1 MEGRK
6 INNISAF
13 TYGKYI
19 RTQKI
24 GFKGNYDFKQGDTLK
39 GIVVKH
45 DAESNEVTIKLTNGM
60 EIEAE
65 IQGDVELKG
74 GILKFE
80 VTEFKDNTLFLKL
93 SDNKADVIQ
102 GEASKKITDEIM
114 NFIIKEGLKK
124 EDYNMLKAM
133 VKYNIPL
140 TRENITTVKSVLE
153 FSGKM
158 NNNPQEI
165 KSFINTYLNSRDIV
179 VNSREG
185 LQIAQKLYEFFK
197 AFSKADLQ
205 EVLLFLEN
213 NIEFTKENL
222 DSFNKLFNSENT
234 MEKVIDAV
242 NEEIGKA
249 IAIEDELLSETEEIK
264 SFINTYLNSR
274 DIVVNSR
281 EGLQI
286 AQKLYEFFKAFSQ
299 ADLQEVL
306 LFLENNIEFTKENLD
321 SFNKLFNS
329 ENAMEKVIDAVNEEI
344 GKAIAIE
351 DELLSE
357 NTVEQSL
364 KQITLKNGDEYTGK
378 GQGTEVGKTI
388 MATLVK
394 ESSKSQS
401 INDNI
406 VRDII
411 KNHSITDDDAKE
423 IIKLMRNDSNYV
435 MSKETLKE
443 NILKHTGREVVLND
457 VEAKSLEAIINKE
470 VIKDKD
476 INFIK
481 SLFNNIE
488 SKQISVAKE
497 LESNEIRENIFNI
510 SKNLAKNVTE
520 KSEGAKEVIRNI
532 ISNLKEGNGNS
543 AQILNIMKSSINDLK
558 LFNKI
563 NDQYYCLDVPV
574 NFKENEYPC
583 KLIIKDDRKD
593 GKVIDSTNFKV
604 AVSVKTKKLGTVDAF
619 LNVRNRNIDIQL
631 KCNKNVMNLFVISK
645 NKLKDIVESSGFST
659 KIEVIERTEELQL
672 LSCREFFNDNNIAVV
687 DITV

>member
-185 LQIAQKLYEFFK
+185 LQVAQKLYEFFK

-242 NEEIGKA
+242 NEEIGKV
-249 IAIEDELLSETEEIK
+249 IAIEE
-264 SFINTYLNSR
+264 
-274 DIVVNSR
+274 
-281 EGLQI
+281 
-286 AQKLYEFFKAFSQ
+286 
-299 ADLQEVL
+299 
-306 LFLENNIEFTKENLD
+306 
-321 SFNKLFNS
+321 
-329 ENAMEKVIDAVNEEI
+329 
-344 GKAIAIE
+344 
-351 DELLSE
+351 ELLSE

-378 GQGTEVGKTI
+378 GKGTEVGKTI

-394 ESSKSQS
+394 ESSKSHS

-406 VRDII
+406 VKDII

-423 IIKLMRNDSNYV
+423 IIKLMKNDSNYV

-497 LESNEIRENIFNI
+497 LESNDIRENIFNI

-532 ISNLKEGNGNS
+532 ISSLKESNGNS
-543 AQILNIMKSSINDLK
+543 TQILNIMKSSINDLK

-563 NDQYYCLDVPV
+563 NDQYYCLDIPV

-583 KLIIKDDRKD
+583 KLIIKDDRKN

-604 AVSVKTKKLGTVDAF
+604 AVSVKTVKLGTVDA
-619 LNVRNRNIDIQL
+619 LLDVKNRNIDIQL
-631 KCNKNVMNLFVISK
+631 KCDKNVMNLFVISK
-645 NKLKDIVESSGFST
+645 DKLKDIVESSGFST
-659 KIEVIERTEELQL
+659 KIEVVERTEKLQL

>member
-249 IAIEDELLSETEEIK
+249 IAIEE
-264 SFINTYLNSR
+264 
-274 DIVVNSR
+274 
-281 EGLQI
+281 
-286 AQKLYEFFKAFSQ
+286 
-299 ADLQEVL
+299 
-306 LFLENNIEFTKENLD
+306 
-321 SFNKLFNS
+321 
-329 ENAMEKVIDAVNEEI
+329 
-344 GKAIAIE
+344 
-351 DELLSE
+351 ELLSE

-378 GQGTEVGKTI
+378 GKGTEVGKTI

-423 IIKLMRNDSNYV
+423 IIKLMKNDSNYV

-583 KLIIKDDRKD
+583 KLIIKDDRKN

-604 AVSVKTKKLGTVDAF
+604 AVSVKTVKLGTVDA
-619 LNVRNRNIDIQL
+619 LLDVKNRNIDIQL
-631 KCNKNVMNLFVISK
+631 KCDKNVMNLFVISK
-645 NKLKDIVESSGFST
+645 DKLKDIVESSGFST
-659 KIEVIERTEELQL
+659 KIEVVERTEKLQL

>member
-249 IAIEDELLSETEEIK
+249 IAIEE
-264 SFINTYLNSR
+264 
-274 DIVVNSR
+274 
-281 EGLQI
+281 
-286 AQKLYEFFKAFSQ
+286 
-299 ADLQEVL
+299 
-306 LFLENNIEFTKENLD
+306 
-321 SFNKLFNS
+321 
-329 ENAMEKVIDAVNEEI
+329 
-344 GKAIAIE
+344 
-351 DELLSE
+351 ELLSE

-378 GQGTEVGKTI
+378 GKGTEVGKTI

-394 ESSKSQS
+394 ESSKSHS

-406 VRDII
+406 VKDII

-423 IIKLMRNDSNYV
+423 IIKLMKNESNYV

-497 LESNEIRENIFNI
+497 LESNDIRENIFNI

-532 ISNLKEGNGNS
+532 ISSLKESNGNS
-543 AQILNIMKSSINDLK
+543 TQILNIMKSSINDLK

-563 NDQYYCLDVPV
+563 NDQYYCLDIPV

-583 KLIIKDDRKD
+583 KLIIKDDRKN

-604 AVSVKTKKLGTVDAF
+604 AVSVKTVKLGTVDA
-619 LNVRNRNIDIQL
+619 LLDVKNRNIDIQL
-631 KCNKNVMNLFVISK
+631 KCDKNVMNLFVISK
-645 NKLKDIVESSGFST
+645 DKLKDIVESSGFST
-659 KIEVIERTEELQL
+659 KIEVVERTEKLQL

-687 DITV
+687 DSTV

>member
-1 MEGRK
+1 MNGGRK

-13 TYGKYI
+13 TYGKYM
-19 RTQKI
+19 RTEKI
-24 GFKGNYDFKQGDTLK
+24 TFKGSSELKLGDTLK
-39 GIVVKH
+39 GVVIKQ
-45 DAESNEVTIKLTNGM
+45 DSEGNNVTIKLTNGM
-60 EIEAE
+60 EIDAE
-65 IQGDVELKG
+65 LQGEVDLKG
-74 GILKFE
+74 GILNFE
-80 VTEFKDNTLFLKL
+80 VIDLKDNTLFLKL
-93 SDNKADVIQ
+93 ASNNKEVIKEQ
-102 GEASKKITDEIM
+102 GGNEGIDEIM
-114 NFIIKEGLKK
+114 NFILKEGLKK

-158 NNNPQEI
+158 NNNP
-165 KSFINTYLNSRDIV
+165 
-179 VNSREG
+179 
-185 LQIAQKLYEFFK
+185 
-197 AFSKADLQ
+197 
-205 EVLLFLEN
+205 
-213 NIEFTKENL
+213 
-222 DSFNKLFNSENT
+222 
-234 MEKVIDAV
+234 
-242 NEEIGKA
+242 
-249 IAIEDELLSETEEIK
+249 EEIK

-286 AQKLYEFFKAFSQ
+286 AQKIYEFFKAFSQ

-329 ENAMEKVIDAVNEEI
+329 ENTMEKVIDAVNEEI

-457 VEAKSLEAIINKE
+457 VKAKSLEAIINKE

>member
-249 IAIEDELLSETEEIK
+249 IAIEE
-264 SFINTYLNSR
+264 
-274 DIVVNSR
+274 
-281 EGLQI
+281 
-286 AQKLYEFFKAFSQ
+286 
-299 ADLQEVL
+299 
-306 LFLENNIEFTKENLD
+306 
-321 SFNKLFNS
+321 
-329 ENAMEKVIDAVNEEI
+329 
-344 GKAIAIE
+344 
-351 DELLSE
+351 ELLSE

-378 GQGTEVGKTI
+378 GKGTEVGKTI

-394 ESSKSQS
+394 ESSKSHS

-406 VRDII
+406 VKDII

-423 IIKLMRNDSNYV
+423 IIKLMKNDSNYV

-497 LESNEIRENIFNI
+497 LESNDIRENIFNI

-532 ISNLKEGNGNS
+532 ISSLKESNGNS
-543 AQILNIMKSSINDLK
+543 TQILNIMKSSINDLK

-563 NDQYYCLDVPV
+563 NDQYYCLDIPV

-583 KLIIKDDRKD
+583 KLIIKDDRKN

-604 AVSVKTKKLGTVDAF
+604 AVSVKTVKLGTVDA
-619 LNVRNRNIDIQL
+619 LLDVKNRNIDIQL
-631 KCNKNVMNLFVISK
+631 KCDKNVMNLFVISK
-645 NKLKDIVESSGFST
+645 DKLKDIVESSGFST
-659 KIEVIERTEELQL
+659 KIEVVERTEKLQL

-687 DITV
+687 DSTV

>member
-234 MEKVIDAV
+234 MEKVIDEV

-249 IAIEDELLSETEEIK
+249 IAIEEELLSE
-264 SFINTYLNSR
+264 NT
-274 DIVVNSR
+274 
-281 EGLQI
+281 
-286 AQKLYEFFKAFSQ
+286 
-299 ADLQEVL
+299 
-306 LFLENNIEFTKENLD
+306 
-321 SFNKLFNS
+321 
-329 ENAMEKVIDAVNEEI
+329 MEKVIDAVNEEI
-344 GKAIAIE
+344 GKVIAIE
-351 DELLSE
+351 EELLSE

-378 GQGTEVGKTI
+378 GKGTEVGKTI

-394 ESSKSQS
+394 ESSKSHS

-406 VRDII
+406 VKDII

-423 IIKLMRNDSNYV
+423 IIKLMKNDSNYV

-497 LESNEIRENIFNI
+497 LESNDIRENIFNI

-532 ISNLKEGNGNS
+532 ISSLKESNGNS
-543 AQILNIMKSSINDLK
+543 TQILNIMKSSINDLK

-563 NDQYYCLDVPV
+563 NDQYYCLDIPV

-583 KLIIKDDRKD
+583 KLIIKDDRKE
-593 GKVIDSTNFKV
+593 GKSIDSSNFKV
-604 AVSVKTKKLGTVDAF
+604 AISVKTVKLGTVDAL
-619 LNVRNRNIDIQL
+619 LNVKNRNIDLQL
-631 KCNKNVMNLFVISK
+631 KCDKSVMNLFVITK
-645 NKLKDIVESSGFST
+645 EKLKEIVESSGFST
-659 KIEVIERTEELQL
+659 KIEIVERTEELQL
-672 LSCREFFNDNNIAVV
+672 SSCREFFNDNNIAAV

>member
-158 NNNPQEI
+158 NNNPEEI

-185 LQIAQKLYEFFK
+185 LQVAQKLYEFFK

-249 IAIEDELLSETEEIK
+249 IAIEEELLSE
-264 SFINTYLNSR
+264 NT
-274 DIVVNSR
+274 
-281 EGLQI
+281 
-286 AQKLYEFFKAFSQ
+286 
-299 ADLQEVL
+299 
-306 LFLENNIEFTKENLD
+306 
-321 SFNKLFNS
+321 
-329 ENAMEKVIDAVNEEI
+329 MEKVIDAVNEEI

-351 DELLSE
+351 EELLSE

-378 GQGTEVGKTI
+378 GKGTEVGKTI

-394 ESSKSQS
+394 ESSKSHS

-406 VRDII
+406 VKDII

-423 IIKLMRNDSNYV
+423 IIKLMKNDSNYV

-497 LESNEIRENIFNI
+497 LESNDIRENIFNI

-532 ISNLKEGNGNS
+532 ISSLKESNGNS
-543 AQILNIMKSSINDLK
+543 TQILNIMKSSINDLK

-563 NDQYYCLDVPV
+563 NDQYYCLDIPV

-583 KLIIKDDRKD
+583 KLIIKDDRKN

-604 AVSVKTKKLGTVDAF
+604 AVSVKTVKLGTVDA
-619 LNVRNRNIDIQL
+619 LLDVKNRNIDIQL
-631 KCNKNVMNLFVISK
+631 KCDKNVMNLFVISK
-645 NKLKDIVESSGFST
+645 DKLKDIVESSGFST
-659 KIEVIERTEELQL
+659 KIEVVERTEKLQL

>member
-249 IAIEDELLSETEEIK
+249 IAIEEELLSE
-264 SFINTYLNSR
+264 NT
-274 DIVVNSR
+274 
-281 EGLQI
+281 
-286 AQKLYEFFKAFSQ
+286 
-299 ADLQEVL
+299 
-306 LFLENNIEFTKENLD
+306 
-321 SFNKLFNS
+321 
-329 ENAMEKVIDAVNEEI
+329 MEKVIDAVNEEI
-344 GKAIAIE
+344 GKVIAIE
-351 DELLSE
+351 EELLSE

-378 GQGTEVGKTI
+378 GKGTEVGKTI

-394 ESSKSQS
+394 ESSKSHS

-406 VRDII
+406 VKESSKSHSINDNIVKDII

-423 IIKLMRNDSNYV
+423 IIKLMKNDSNYV

-497 LESNEIRENIFNI
+497 LESNDIRENIFNI

-532 ISNLKEGNGNS
+532 ISSLKESNGNS
-543 AQILNIMKSSINDLK
+543 TQILNIMKSSINDLK

-563 NDQYYCLDVPV
+563 NDQYYCLDIPV

-583 KLIIKDDRKD
+583 KLIIKDDRKN

-604 AVSVKTKKLGTVDAF
+604 AVSVKTVKLGTVDA
-619 LNVRNRNIDIQL
+619 LLDVKNRNIDIQL
-631 KCNKNVMNLFVISK
+631 KCDKNVMNLFVISK
-645 NKLKDIVESSGFST
+645 DKLKDIVESSGFST
-659 KIEVIERTEELQL
+659 KIEVGERTEKLQL

>member
-185 LQIAQKLYEFFK
+185 LQVAQKLYEFFK

-249 IAIEDELLSETEEIK
+249 IAIEEELLSE
-264 SFINTYLNSR
+264 NT
-274 DIVVNSR
+274 
-281 EGLQI
+281 
-286 AQKLYEFFKAFSQ
+286 
-299 ADLQEVL
+299 
-306 LFLENNIEFTKENLD
+306 
-321 SFNKLFNS
+321 
-329 ENAMEKVIDAVNEEI
+329 MEKVIDAVNEEI
-344 GKAIAIE
+344 GKVIAIE
-351 DELLSE
+351 EELLSE

-378 GQGTEVGKTI
+378 GKGTEVGKTI

-394 ESSKSQS
+394 ESSKSHS

-406 VRDII
+406 VKDII

-423 IIKLMRNDSNYV
+423 IIKLMKNDSNYV

-497 LESNEIRENIFNI
+497 LESNDIRENIFNI

-532 ISNLKEGNGNS
+532 ISSLKESNGNS
-543 AQILNIMKSSINDLK
+543 TQILNIMKSSINDLK

-563 NDQYYCLDVPV
+563 NDQYYCLDIPV

-583 KLIIKDDRKD
+583 KLIIKDDRKN

-659 KIEVIERTEELQL
+659 KIEVIERTEKLQL

>member
-222 DSFNKLFNSENT
+222 DSFNKLFNSEN
-234 MEKVIDAV
+234 
-242 NEEIGKA
+242 
-249 IAIEDELLSETEEIK
+249 
-264 SFINTYLNSR
+264 
-274 DIVVNSR
+274 
-281 EGLQI
+281 
-286 AQKLYEFFKAFSQ
+286 
-299 ADLQEVL
+299 
-306 LFLENNIEFTKENLD
+306 
-321 SFNKLFNS
+321 
-329 ENAMEKVIDAVNEEI
+329 AMEKVIDAVNEEI

-351 DELLSE
+351 EELLSE

-394 ESSKSQS
+394 ESSKSHS

-423 IIKLMRNDSNYV
+423 IIKLMKNDSNYV

-497 LESNEIRENIFNI
+497 LESNDIRENIFNI

-532 ISNLKEGNGNS
+532 ISSLKESNGNS
-543 AQILNIMKSSINDLK
+543 TQILNIMKSSINDLK

-563 NDQYYCLDVPV
+563 NDQYYCLDIPV

-583 KLIIKDDRKD
+583 KLIIKDDRKN

-604 AVSVKTKKLGTVDAF
+604 AVSVKTVKLGTVDA
-619 LNVRNRNIDIQL
+619 LLDVKNRNIDIQL
-631 KCNKNVMNLFVISK
+631 KCDKNVMNLFVISK
-645 NKLKDIVESSGFST
+645 DKLKDIVESSGFST
-659 KIEVIERTEELQL
+659 KIEVVERTEKLQL

>member
-197 AFSKADLQ
+197 AFSKAYLQ

-249 IAIEDELLSETEEIK
+249 IAIEEELLSE
-264 SFINTYLNSR
+264 NT
-274 DIVVNSR
+274 
-281 EGLQI
+281 
-286 AQKLYEFFKAFSQ
+286 
-299 ADLQEVL
+299 
-306 LFLENNIEFTKENLD
+306 
-321 SFNKLFNS
+321 
-329 ENAMEKVIDAVNEEI
+329 MEKVIDAVNEEI
-344 GKAIAIE
+344 GKVIAIE
-351 DELLSE
+351 EELLSE

-378 GQGTEVGKTI
+378 GKGTEVGKTI

-394 ESSKSQS
+394 ESSKSHS

-406 VRDII
+406 VKDII

-423 IIKLMRNDSNYV
+423 IIKLMKNDSNYV

-497 LESNEIRENIFNI
+497 LESNDIRENIFNI

-532 ISNLKEGNGNS
+532 ISSLKESNGNS
-543 AQILNIMKSSINDLK
+543 TQILNIMKSSINDLK

-563 NDQYYCLDVPV
+563 NDQYYCLDIPV

-583 KLIIKDDRKD
+583 KLIIKDDRKN

-604 AVSVKTKKLGTVDAF
+604 AVSVKTVKLGTVDA
-619 LNVRNRNIDIQL
+619 LLDVKNRNIDIQL
-631 KCNKNVMNLFVISK
+631 KCDKNVMNLFVISK
-645 NKLKDIVESSGFST
+645 DKLKDIVESSGFST
-659 KIEVIERTEELQL
+659 KIEVVERTEKLQL

>member
-249 IAIEDELLSETEEIK
+249 IAIEDELLSE
-264 SFINTYLNSR
+264 
-274 DIVVNSR
+274 
-281 EGLQI
+281 
-286 AQKLYEFFKAFSQ
+286 
-299 ADLQEVL
+299 
-306 LFLENNIEFTKENLD
+306 
-321 SFNKLFNS
+321 
-329 ENAMEKVIDAVNEEI
+329 
-344 GKAIAIE
+344 
-351 DELLSE
+351 

-378 GQGTEVGKTI
+378 GKGTEVGKTI

-394 ESSKSQS
+394 ESSKSHS

-406 VRDII
+406 VKDII

-435 MSKETLKE
+435 MSKKTLKE

-497 LESNEIRENIFNI
+497 LESNDIRENIFNI

-532 ISNLKEGNGNS
+532 ISSLKESNGNS
-543 AQILNIMKSSINDLK
+543 TQILNIMKSSINDLK

-563 NDQYYCLDVPV
+563 NDQYYCLDIPV

-583 KLIIKDDRKD
+583 KLIIKEDRKN

-604 AVSVKTKKLGTVDAF
+604 AVSVKTVKLGTVDA
-619 LNVRNRNIDIQL
+619 LLDVKNRNIDIQL
-631 KCNKNVMNLFVISK
+631 KCDKNVMNLFVISK
-645 NKLKDIVESSGFST
+645 DKLKDIVESSGFST
-659 KIEVIERTEELQL
+659 KIEVVERTEKLQL

>member
-158 NNNPQEI
+158 NNNPEKI

-185 LQIAQKLYEFFK
+185 LQVAQKLYEFFK

-222 DSFNKLFNSENT
+222 DSFNKLFNNENT
-234 MEKVIDAV
+234 
-242 NEEIGKA
+242 
-249 IAIEDELLSETEEIK
+249 
-264 SFINTYLNSR
+264 
-274 DIVVNSR
+274 
-281 EGLQI
+281 
-286 AQKLYEFFKAFSQ
+286 
-299 ADLQEVL
+299 
-306 LFLENNIEFTKENLD
+306 
-321 SFNKLFNS
+321 
-329 ENAMEKVIDAVNEEI
+329 MEKVIDAVNEEI

-378 GQGTEVGKTI
+378 GKGTEVGKTI

-394 ESSKSQS
+394 ESSKSHS

-406 VRDII
+406 VKDII

-423 IIKLMRNDSNYV
+423 IIKLMKNDSNYV

-497 LESNEIRENIFNI
+497 LESNDIRENIFNI

-532 ISNLKEGNGNS
+532 ISSLKESNGNS
-543 AQILNIMKSSINDLK
+543 TQILNIMKSSINDLK

-563 NDQYYCLDVPV
+563 NDQYYCLDIPV

-583 KLIIKDDRKD
+583 KLIIKEDRKN

-604 AVSVKTKKLGTVDAF
+604 AVSVKTVKLGTVDA
-619 LNVRNRNIDIQL
+619 LLDVKNRNIDIQL
-631 KCNKNVMNLFVISK
+631 KCDKSVMNLFVISK
-645 NKLKDIVESSGFST
+645 NKLKDIVESSGFSA
-659 KIEVIERTEELQL
+659 KIEVIEKTEELKL

>member
-185 LQIAQKLYEFFK
+185 LQVAQKLYEFFK

-222 DSFNKLFNSENT
+222 DSFNKLFNNENT

-249 IAIEDELLSETEEIK
+249 IAIEE
-264 SFINTYLNSR
+264 
-274 DIVVNSR
+274 
-281 EGLQI
+281 
-286 AQKLYEFFKAFSQ
+286 
-299 ADLQEVL
+299 
-306 LFLENNIEFTKENLD
+306 
-321 SFNKLFNS
+321 
-329 ENAMEKVIDAVNEEI
+329 
-344 GKAIAIE
+344 
-351 DELLSE
+351 ELLSE

-378 GQGTEVGKTI
+378 GKGTEVGKTI

-394 ESSKSQS
+394 ESSKSHS

-406 VRDII
+406 VKDII

-423 IIKLMRNDSNYV
+423 IIKLMKNDSNYV

-497 LESNEIRENIFNI
+497 LESNDIRENIFNI

-532 ISNLKEGNGNS
+532 ISSLKESNGNS
-543 AQILNIMKSSINDLK
+543 TQILNIMKSSINDLK

-563 NDQYYCLDVPV
+563 NDQYYCLDIPV

-583 KLIIKDDRKD
+583 KLIIKEDRKN

-604 AVSVKTKKLGTVDAF
+604 AVSVKTVKLGTVDA
-619 LNVRNRNIDIQL
+619 LLDVKNRNIDIQL
-631 KCNKNVMNLFVISK
+631 KCDKSVMNLFVISK
-645 NKLKDIVESSGFST
+645 NKLKDIVESSGFSA
-659 KIEVIERTEELQL
+659 KIEVIEKTEELKL

>member
-102 GEASKKITDEIM
+102 GEASKKITDEIR

-249 IAIEDELLSETEEIK
+249 IAIEEEL
-264 SFINTYLNSR
+264 F
-274 DIVVNSR
+274 
-281 EGLQI
+281 
-286 AQKLYEFFKAFSQ
+286 
-299 ADLQEVL
+299 
-306 LFLENNIEFTKENLD
+306 
-321 SFNKLFNS
+321 
-329 ENAMEKVIDAVNEEI
+329 
-344 GKAIAIE
+344 
-351 DELLSE
+351 SE

-378 GQGTEVGKTI
+378 GKGTEVGKTI

-394 ESSKSQS
+394 ESSKSHS

-406 VRDII
+406 VKDII

-423 IIKLMRNDSNYV
+423 IIKLMKNDSNYV

-497 LESNEIRENIFNI
+497 LESNDIRENIFNI

-532 ISNLKEGNGNS
+532 ISSLKESNGNS
-543 AQILNIMKSSINDLK
+543 TQILNIMKSSINDLK

-563 NDQYYCLDVPV
+563 NDQYYCLDIPV

-583 KLIIKDDRKD
+583 KLIIKDDRKN

-604 AVSVKTKKLGTVDAF
+604 AVSVKTVKLGTVDA
-619 LNVRNRNIDIQL
+619 LLDVKNRNIDIQL
-631 KCNKNVMNLFVISK
+631 KCDKNVMNLFVISK
-645 NKLKDIVESSGFST
+645 DKLKDIVESSGFST
-659 KIEVIERTEELQL
+659 KIEVVERTEKLQL

-687 DITV
+687 DSTV

>member
-249 IAIEDELLSETEEIK
+249 IAIEEELLSE
-264 SFINTYLNSR
+264 NT
-274 DIVVNSR
+274 
-281 EGLQI
+281 
-286 AQKLYEFFKAFSQ
+286 
-299 ADLQEVL
+299 
-306 LFLENNIEFTKENLD
+306 
-321 SFNKLFNS
+321 
-329 ENAMEKVIDAVNEEI
+329 MEKVIDAVNEEI
-344 GKAIAIE
+344 GKVIAIE
-351 DELLSE
+351 EELLSE

-378 GQGTEVGKTI
+378 GKGTEVGKTI

-394 ESSKSQS
+394 ESSKSHS

-406 VRDII
+406 VKDII

-423 IIKLMRNDSNYV
+423 IIKLMKNDSNYV

-497 LESNEIRENIFNI
+497 LESNDIRENIFNI

-532 ISNLKEGNGNS
+532 ISSLKESNGNS
-543 AQILNIMKSSINDLK
+543 TQILNIMKSSINDLK

-563 NDQYYCLDVPV
+563 NDQYYCLDIPV

-583 KLIIKDDRKD
+583 KLIIKDDRKN

-604 AVSVKTKKLGTVDAF
+604 AVSVKTVKLGTVDA
-619 LNVRNRNIDIQL
+619 LLDVKNRNIDIQL
-631 KCNKNVMNLFVISK
+631 KCDKNVMNLFVISK
-645 NKLKDIVESSGFST
+645 DKLKDIVESSGFST
-659 KIEVIERTEELQL
+659 KIEVVERTEKLQL

>member
-158 NNNPQEI
+158 NNNPEKI

-249 IAIEDELLSETEEIK
+249 IAIEE
-264 SFINTYLNSR
+264 
-274 DIVVNSR
+274 
-281 EGLQI
+281 
-286 AQKLYEFFKAFSQ
+286 
-299 ADLQEVL
+299 
-306 LFLENNIEFTKENLD
+306 
-321 SFNKLFNS
+321 
-329 ENAMEKVIDAVNEEI
+329 
-344 GKAIAIE
+344 
-351 DELLSE
+351 ELLSE

-378 GQGTEVGKTI
+378 GKGTEVGKTI

-394 ESSKSQS
+394 ESSKSHS

-406 VRDII
+406 VKNII

-423 IIKLMRNDSNYV
+423 IIKLMKNDSNYV

-497 LESNEIRENIFNI
+497 LESNDIRENIFNI

-532 ISNLKEGNGNS
+532 ISSLKESNGNS
-543 AQILNIMKSSINDLK
+543 TQILNIMKSSINDLK

-563 NDQYYCLDVPV
+563 NDQYYCLDIPV

-583 KLIIKDDRKD
+583 KLIIKEDRKN

-604 AVSVKTKKLGTVDAF
+604 AVSVKTVKLGTVDA
-619 LNVRNRNIDIQL
+619 LLDVKNRNIDIQL
-631 KCNKNVMNLFVISK
+631 KCDKSVMNLFVISK
-645 NKLKDIVESSGFST
+645 NKLKDIVESSGFSA
-659 KIEVIERTEELQL
+659 KIEVIEKTEELKL

>member
-249 IAIEDELLSETEEIK
+249 IAIEE
-264 SFINTYLNSR
+264 
-274 DIVVNSR
+274 
-281 EGLQI
+281 
-286 AQKLYEFFKAFSQ
+286 
-299 ADLQEVL
+299 
-306 LFLENNIEFTKENLD
+306 
-321 SFNKLFNS
+321 
-329 ENAMEKVIDAVNEEI
+329 
-344 GKAIAIE
+344 
-351 DELLSE
+351 ELLSE

-378 GQGTEVGKTI
+378 GKGTEVGKTI
-388 MATLVK
+388 IATLVK
-394 ESSKSQS
+394 ESSKSHS

-406 VRDII
+406 VKDII

-423 IIKLMRNDSNYV
+423 IIKLMKNDSNYV

-497 LESNEIRENIFNI
+497 LESNDIRENIFNI

-532 ISNLKEGNGNS
+532 ISSLKESNGNS
-543 AQILNIMKSSINDLK
+543 TQILNIMKSSINDLK

-563 NDQYYCLDVPV
+563 NDQYYCLDIPV

-583 KLIIKDDRKD
+583 KLIIKDDRKN

-604 AVSVKTKKLGTVDAF
+604 AVSVKTVKLGTVDA
-619 LNVRNRNIDIQL
+619 LLDVKNRNIDIQL
-631 KCNKNVMNLFVISK
+631 KCDKNVMNLFVISK
-645 NKLKDIVESSGFST
+645 DKLKDIVESSGFST
-659 KIEVIERTEELQL
+659 KIEVVERTEKLQL

>member
-39 GIVVKH
+39 GIIVKH

-158 NNNPQEI
+158 NNNPEKI

-185 LQIAQKLYEFFK
+185 LQVAQKLYEFFK

-249 IAIEDELLSETEEIK
+249 IAIEE
-264 SFINTYLNSR
+264 
-274 DIVVNSR
+274 
-281 EGLQI
+281 
-286 AQKLYEFFKAFSQ
+286 
-299 ADLQEVL
+299 
-306 LFLENNIEFTKENLD
+306 
-321 SFNKLFNS
+321 
-329 ENAMEKVIDAVNEEI
+329 
-344 GKAIAIE
+344 
-351 DELLSE
+351 ELLSE

-378 GQGTEVGKTI
+378 GKGTEVGKTI

-394 ESSKSQS
+394 ESSKSHS

-406 VRDII
+406 VKESSKSHSINDNIVKDII

-423 IIKLMRNDSNYV
+423 IIKLMKNDSNYV

-497 LESNEIRENIFNI
+497 LESNDIRENIFNI

-532 ISNLKEGNGNS
+532 ISSLKESNGNS
-543 AQILNIMKSSINDLK
+543 TQILNIMKSSINDLK

-563 NDQYYCLDVPV
+563 NDQYYCLDIPV

-583 KLIIKDDRKD
+583 KLIIKDDRKN

-604 AVSVKTKKLGTVDAF
+604 AVSVKTVKLGTVDA
-619 LNVRNRNIDIQL
+619 LLDVKNRNIDIQL
-631 KCNKNVMNLFVISK
+631 KCDKSVMNLFVISK
-645 NKLKDIVESSGFST
+645 NKLKDIVESSGFSA
-659 KIEVIERTEELQL
+659 KIEVIEKTEELKL

>member
-249 IAIEDELLSETEEIK
+249 IAIEDELLSE
-264 SFINTYLNSR
+264 
-274 DIVVNSR
+274 
-281 EGLQI
+281 
-286 AQKLYEFFKAFSQ
+286 
-299 ADLQEVL
+299 
-306 LFLENNIEFTKENLD
+306 
-321 SFNKLFNS
+321 
-329 ENAMEKVIDAVNEEI
+329 
-344 GKAIAIE
+344 
-351 DELLSE
+351 

-378 GQGTEVGKTI
+378 GKGTEVGKTI

-394 ESSKSQS
+394 ESSKSHS

-406 VRDII
+406 VKDII

-423 IIKLMRNDSNYV
+423 IIKLMKNDSNYV

-497 LESNEIRENIFNI
+497 LESNDIRENIFNI

-532 ISNLKEGNGNS
+532 ISSLKESNGNS
-543 AQILNIMKSSINDLK
+543 TQILNIMKSSINDLK

-563 NDQYYCLDVPV
+563 NDQYYCLDIPV

-583 KLIIKDDRKD
+583 KLIIKDDRKN

-604 AVSVKTKKLGTVDAF
+604 AVSVKTVKLGTVDA
-619 LNVRNRNIDIQL
+619 LLDVKNRNIDIQL
-631 KCNKNVMNLFVISK
+631 KCDKNVMNLFVISK
-645 NKLKDIVESSGFST
+645 NKLKDIVESSGFSS

>member
-1 MEGRK
+1 MEGRI

-19 RTQKI
+19 RTEKI
-24 GFKGNYDFKQGDTLK
+24 GFRGSYDFKQGDTLK
-39 GIVVKH
+39 GIVVKQ
-45 DAESNEVTIKLTNGM
+45 DDESNEVTIKLTNGM

-65 IQGDVELKG
+65 IQGDVDLKG

-93 SDNKADVIQ
+93 SDNKTEVIK
-102 GEASKKITDEIM
+102 GEAIKKSTDEIM

-133 VKYNIPL
+133 VNYNIPL

-158 NNNPQEI
+158 NNNPQ
-165 KSFINTYLNSRDIV
+165 
-179 VNSREG
+179 
-185 LQIAQKLYEFFK
+185 
-197 AFSKADLQ
+197 
-205 EVLLFLEN
+205 
-213 NIEFTKENL
+213 
-222 DSFNKLFNSENT
+222 
-234 MEKVIDAV
+234 
-242 NEEIGKA
+242 
-249 IAIEDELLSETEEIK
+249 EIK

-329 ENAMEKVIDAVNEEI
+329 ENTMEKVIDAVNEEI

-435 MSKETLKE
+435 MSKE
-443 NILKHTGREVVLND
+443 
-457 VEAKSLEAIINKE
+457 
-470 VIKDKD
+470 
-476 INFIK
+476 
-481 SLFNNIE
+481 
-488 SKQISVAKE
+488 
-497 LESNEIRENIFNI
+497 
-510 SKNLAKNVTE
+510 
-520 KSEGAKEVIRNI
+520 VIRNI

-583 KLIIKDDRKD
+583 KPIIKDDRKD

>member
-158 NNNPQEI
+158 NNNPEKI

-185 LQIAQKLYEFFK
+185 LQVAQKLYEFFK

-249 IAIEDELLSETEEIK
+249 IAIEE
-264 SFINTYLNSR
+264 
-274 DIVVNSR
+274 
-281 EGLQI
+281 
-286 AQKLYEFFKAFSQ
+286 
-299 ADLQEVL
+299 
-306 LFLENNIEFTKENLD
+306 
-321 SFNKLFNS
+321 
-329 ENAMEKVIDAVNEEI
+329 
-344 GKAIAIE
+344 
-351 DELLSE
+351 ELLSE

-378 GQGTEVGKTI
+378 GKGTEVGKTI

-394 ESSKSQS
+394 ESSKSHS

-406 VRDII
+406 VKESSKSHSINDNIVKDII

-423 IIKLMRNDSNYV
+423 IIKLMKNDSNYV

-497 LESNEIRENIFNI
+497 LESNDIRENIFNI

-532 ISNLKEGNGNS
+532 ISSLKESNGNS
-543 AQILNIMKSSINDLK
+543 TQILNIMKSSINDLK

-563 NDQYYCLDVPV
+563 NDQYYCLDIPV

-583 KLIIKDDRKD
+583 KLIIKEDRKN

-645 NKLKDIVESSGFST
+645 NKLKDIVESSGFSA
-659 KIEVIERTEELQL
+659 KIEVIEKTEELKL

>member
-1 MEGRK
+1 MNGGRK

-13 TYGKYI
+13 TYGKYM
-19 RTQKI
+19 RTEKI
-24 GFKGNYDFKQGDTLK
+24 TFKGSSELKLGDTLK
-39 GIVVKH
+39 GVVIKQ
-45 DAESNEVTIKLTNGM
+45 DSEGNNVTIKLTNGM
-60 EIEAE
+60 EIDAE
-65 IQGDVELKG
+65 LQGEVDLKG
-74 GILKFE
+74 GILNFE
-80 VTEFKDNTLFLKL
+80 VIDLKDNTLFLKL
-93 SDNKADVIQ
+93 ASNNKEVIKEQ
-102 GEASKKITDEIM
+102 GGNEGIDEIM
-114 NFIIKEGLKK
+114 NFILKEGLKK

-197 AFSKADLQ
+197 AFSQADLQ

-234 MEKVIDAV
+234 
-242 NEEIGKA
+242 
-249 IAIEDELLSETEEIK
+249 
-264 SFINTYLNSR
+264 
-274 DIVVNSR
+274 
-281 EGLQI
+281 
-286 AQKLYEFFKAFSQ
+286 
-299 ADLQEVL
+299 
-306 LFLENNIEFTKENLD
+306 
-321 SFNKLFNS
+321 
-329 ENAMEKVIDAVNEEI
+329 MEKVIDAVNEEI

-481 SLFNNIE
+481 NLFNNIE

>member
-45 DAESNEVTIKLTNGM
+45 DTESNEVTIKLTNGM

-242 NEEIGKA
+242 NEEIGKV
-249 IAIEDELLSETEEIK
+249 IAIEE
-264 SFINTYLNSR
+264 
-274 DIVVNSR
+274 
-281 EGLQI
+281 
-286 AQKLYEFFKAFSQ
+286 
-299 ADLQEVL
+299 
-306 LFLENNIEFTKENLD
+306 
-321 SFNKLFNS
+321 
-329 ENAMEKVIDAVNEEI
+329 
-344 GKAIAIE
+344 
-351 DELLSE
+351 ELLSE

-378 GQGTEVGKTI
+378 GKGTEVGKTI

-394 ESSKSQS
+394 ESSKSHS

-406 VRDII
+406 VKDII

-423 IIKLMRNDSNYV
+423 IIKLMKNDSNYV

-497 LESNEIRENIFNI
+497 LESNDIRENIFNI

-532 ISNLKEGNGNS
+532 ISSLKESNGNS
-543 AQILNIMKSSINDLK
+543 TQILNIMKSNINDLK

-563 NDQYYCLDVPV
+563 NDQYYCLDIPV

-583 KLIIKDDRKD
+583 KLIIKDDRKN

>member
-39 GIVVKH
+39 GIIVKH

-158 NNNPQEI
+158 NNNPEKI

-185 LQIAQKLYEFFK
+185 LQVAQKLYEFFK

-249 IAIEDELLSETEEIK
+249 IAIEE
-264 SFINTYLNSR
+264 
-274 DIVVNSR
+274 
-281 EGLQI
+281 
-286 AQKLYEFFKAFSQ
+286 
-299 ADLQEVL
+299 
-306 LFLENNIEFTKENLD
+306 
-321 SFNKLFNS
+321 
-329 ENAMEKVIDAVNEEI
+329 
-344 GKAIAIE
+344 
-351 DELLSE
+351 ELLSE

-378 GQGTEVGKTI
+378 GKGTEVGKTI

-394 ESSKSQS
+394 ESSKSHS

-406 VRDII
+406 VKDII

-423 IIKLMRNDSNYV
+423 IIKLMKNDSNYV

-497 LESNEIRENIFNI
+497 LESNDIRENIFNI

-532 ISNLKEGNGNS
+532 ISSLKESNGNS
-543 AQILNIMKSSINDLK
+543 TQILNIMKSSINDLK

-563 NDQYYCLDVPV
+563 NDQYYCLDIPV

-583 KLIIKDDRKD
+583 KLIIKDDRKN

-604 AVSVKTKKLGTVDAF
+604 AVSVKTVKLGTVDA
-619 LNVRNRNIDIQL
+619 LLDVKNRNIDIQL
-631 KCNKNVMNLFVISK
+631 KCDKSVMNLFVISK
-645 NKLKDIVESSGFST
+645 NKLKDIVESSGFSA
-659 KIEVIERTEELQL
+659 KIEVIEKTEELKL

>member
-242 NEEIGKA
+242 NEEIGKV
-249 IAIEDELLSETEEIK
+249 IAIEE
-264 SFINTYLNSR
+264 
-274 DIVVNSR
+274 
-281 EGLQI
+281 
-286 AQKLYEFFKAFSQ
+286 
-299 ADLQEVL
+299 
-306 LFLENNIEFTKENLD
+306 
-321 SFNKLFNS
+321 
-329 ENAMEKVIDAVNEEI
+329 
-344 GKAIAIE
+344 
-351 DELLSE
+351 ELLSE

-364 KQITLKNGDEYTGK
+364 KQITLKNGDEYPGNGK
-378 GQGTEVGKTI
+378 GTEVGKTI

-394 ESSKSQS
+394 ESSKSHS

-406 VRDII
+406 VKDII

-423 IIKLMRNDSNYV
+423 IIKLMKNDSNYV

-497 LESNEIRENIFNI
+497 LESNDIRENIFNI

-532 ISNLKEGNGNS
+532 ISSLKESNGNS
-543 AQILNIMKSSINDLK
+543 TQILNIMKNSINDLK

-563 NDQYYCLDVPV
+563 NDQYYCLDIPV

-583 KLIIKDDRKD
+583 KLIIKDNRKN

-604 AVSVKTKKLGTVDAF
+604 AVSVKTVKLGTVDA
-619 LNVRNRNIDIQL
+619 LLDVKNRNIDIQL
-631 KCNKNVMNLFVISK
+631 KCDKNVMNLFVISK
-645 NKLKDIVESSGFST
+645 DKLKDIVESSGFST
-659 KIEVIERTEELQL
+659 KIEVVERTEKLQL

>member
-242 NEEIGKA
+242 NEEIGKV
-249 IAIEDELLSETEEIK
+249 IAIEE
-264 SFINTYLNSR
+264 
-274 DIVVNSR
+274 
-281 EGLQI
+281 
-286 AQKLYEFFKAFSQ
+286 
-299 ADLQEVL
+299 
-306 LFLENNIEFTKENLD
+306 
-321 SFNKLFNS
+321 
-329 ENAMEKVIDAVNEEI
+329 
-344 GKAIAIE
+344 
-351 DELLSE
+351 ELLSE

-378 GQGTEVGKTI
+378 GKGTEVGKTI

-394 ESSKSQS
+394 ESSKSHS

-406 VRDII
+406 VKDII

-423 IIKLMRNDSNYV
+423 IIKLMKNDSNYV

-497 LESNEIRENIFNI
+497 LESNDIRENIFNI

-520 KSEGAKEVIRNI
+520 KSAGAKEVIRNI
-532 ISNLKEGNGNS
+532 ISSLKESNGNS
-543 AQILNIMKSSINDLK
+543 TQILNIMKSSINDLK

-563 NDQYYCLDVPV
+563 NDQYYCLDIPV

-583 KLIIKDDRKD
+583 KLIIKDDRKN

-604 AVSVKTKKLGTVDAF
+604 AVSVKTVKLGTVDA
-619 LNVRNRNIDIQL
+619 LLDVKNRNIDIQL
-631 KCNKNVMNLFVISK
+631 KCDKNVMNLFVISK
-645 NKLKDIVESSGFST
+645 DKLKDIVESSGFST
-659 KIEVIERTEELQL
+659 KIEVVERTEKLQL

>member
-242 NEEIGKA
+242 NEEIGKV
-249 IAIEDELLSETEEIK
+249 IAIEE
-264 SFINTYLNSR
+264 
-274 DIVVNSR
+274 
-281 EGLQI
+281 
-286 AQKLYEFFKAFSQ
+286 
-299 ADLQEVL
+299 
-306 LFLENNIEFTKENLD
+306 
-321 SFNKLFNS
+321 
-329 ENAMEKVIDAVNEEI
+329 
-344 GKAIAIE
+344 
-351 DELLSE
+351 ELLSE

-378 GQGTEVGKTI
+378 GKGTEVGKTI

-394 ESSKSQS
+394 ESSKSHS

-406 VRDII
+406 VKDII

-423 IIKLMRNDSNYV
+423 IIKLMKNDSNYV

-457 VEAKSLEAIINKE
+457 VEAKSLDAIINKE

-497 LESNEIRENIFNI
+497 LESNDIRENIFNI

-532 ISNLKEGNGNS
+532 ISSLKESNGNS
-543 AQILNIMKSSINDLK
+543 TQILNIMKSSINDLK

-563 NDQYYCLDVPV
+563 NDQYYCLDIPV

-583 KLIIKDDRKD
+583 KLIIKDDRKN

-604 AVSVKTKKLGTVDAF
+604 AVSVKTVKLGTVDA
-619 LNVRNRNIDIQL
+619 LLDVKNRNIDIQL
-631 KCNKNVMNLFVISK
+631 KCDKNVMNLFVISK
-645 NKLKDIVESSGFST
+645 DKLKDIVESSGFST
-659 KIEVIERTEELQL
+659 KIEVVERTEKLQL

>member
-19 RTQKI
+19 RIQKI

-222 DSFNKLFNSENT
+222 DCFNKLFNSENT

-242 NEEIGKA
+242 NEEIGKV
-249 IAIEDELLSETEEIK
+249 IAIEE
-264 SFINTYLNSR
+264 
-274 DIVVNSR
+274 
-281 EGLQI
+281 
-286 AQKLYEFFKAFSQ
+286 
-299 ADLQEVL
+299 
-306 LFLENNIEFTKENLD
+306 
-321 SFNKLFNS
+321 
-329 ENAMEKVIDAVNEEI
+329 
-344 GKAIAIE
+344 
-351 DELLSE
+351 ELLSE

-378 GQGTEVGKTI
+378 GKGTEVGKTI

-394 ESSKSQS
+394 ESSKSHS

-406 VRDII
+406 VKDII

-423 IIKLMRNDSNYV
+423 IIKLMKNDSNYV

-497 LESNEIRENIFNI
+497 LESNDIRENIFNI

-532 ISNLKEGNGNS
+532 ISSLKESNGNS
-543 AQILNIMKSSINDLK
+543 TQILNIMKSSINDLK

-563 NDQYYCLDVPV
+563 NDQYYCLDIPV

-583 KLIIKDDRKD
+583 KLIIKDDRKN

-604 AVSVKTKKLGTVDAF
+604 AVSVKTVKLGTVDA
-619 LNVRNRNIDIQL
+619 LLDVKNRNIDIQL
-631 KCNKNVMNLFVISK
+631 KCDKNVMNLFVISK
-645 NKLKDIVESSGFST
+645 DKLKDIVESSGFST
-659 KIEVIERTEELQL
+659 KIEVVERTEKLQL

>member
-249 IAIEDELLSETEEIK
+249 IAIEEELLSE
-264 SFINTYLNSR
+264 NT
-274 DIVVNSR
+274 
-281 EGLQI
+281 
-286 AQKLYEFFKAFSQ
+286 
-299 ADLQEVL
+299 
-306 LFLENNIEFTKENLD
+306 
-321 SFNKLFNS
+321 
-329 ENAMEKVIDAVNEEI
+329 MEKVIDAVNEEI
-344 GKAIAIE
+344 GKVIAIE
-351 DELLSE
+351 EELLSE

-378 GQGTEVGKTI
+378 GKGTEVGKTI

-394 ESSKSQS
+394 ESSKS
-401 INDNI
+401 
-406 VRDII
+406 
-411 KNHSITDDDAKE
+411 HS
-423 IIKLMRNDSNYV
+423 
-435 MSKETLKE
+435 
-443 NILKHTGREVVLND
+443 
-457 VEAKSLEAIINKE
+457 
-470 VIKDKD
+470 
-476 INFIK
+476 
-481 SLFNNIE
+481 
-488 SKQISVAKE
+488 
-497 LESNEIRENIFNI
+497 
-510 SKNLAKNVTE
+510 
-520 KSEGAKEVIRNI
+520 
-532 ISNLKEGNGNS
+532 
-543 AQILNIMKSSINDLK
+543 
-558 LFNKI
+558 
-563 NDQYYCLDVPV
+563 
-574 NFKENEYPC
+574 
-583 KLIIKDDRKD
+583 
-593 GKVIDSTNFKV
+593 
-604 AVSVKTKKLGTVDAF
+604 
-619 LNVRNRNIDIQL
+619 
-631 KCNKNVMNLFVISK
+631 
-645 NKLKDIVESSGFST
+645 
-659 KIEVIERTEELQL
+659 
-672 LSCREFFNDNNIAVV
+672 
-687 DITV
+687 

>member
-222 DSFNKLFNSENT
+222 DSFNKLFNSEN
-234 MEKVIDAV
+234 
-242 NEEIGKA
+242 
-249 IAIEDELLSETEEIK
+249 
-264 SFINTYLNSR
+264 
-274 DIVVNSR
+274 
-281 EGLQI
+281 
-286 AQKLYEFFKAFSQ
+286 
-299 ADLQEVL
+299 
-306 LFLENNIEFTKENLD
+306 
-321 SFNKLFNS
+321 
-329 ENAMEKVIDAVNEEI
+329 AMEKVIDAVNEEI

-378 GQGTEVGKTI
+378 GKGTEVGKTI